1 MSAITQES
9 FPSDELSGPRGLPE
23 QQPETR
29 PSNISQEEADYLLAI
44 GPYRARLTAQKKLL
58 AYAVSIRTQEGA
70 SGPNLPEYVVEEL
83 RDSVNRKKA
92 ELATFH
98 SRYVMQ
104 PKSSRYHLSVVE
116 TETVDVFESH
126 DEQEPADLVEVEKL
140 NDWGRADADPV
151 KQYLKEAARTPLLKA
166 HEEVE
171 IAKTIEAGV
180 LAVGVSD
187 GTVTYTGDATVEE
200 LAAVV
205 HEGAVAKEH
214 LISANLRL
222 VVSVAV
228 RYRGRGLDLLDLI
241 QEGNAGLIRAVE
253 KFDYTKGYKFSTYA
267 TWWIRQS
274 ITRGIGNTGDTVR
287 IPIHMNEELTSMYRV
302 EQKILRESGQAPTTA
317 ELAAELSTTPHKIEE
332 MKQMRKRVIS
342 LEAPIGDGSTFG
354 DLIESRDDEDIAD
367 IVHESTVYDA
377 IQSVLGTLTER
388 EGYVIASRMGLLD
401 GEKKTLEDIG
411 EVIGVSKERVR
422 QIEAKTLSKL
432 RHPSRAH
439 LLSSL
444 RA

>member
-9 FPSDELSGPRGLPE
+9 FPSDELSGPR
-23 QQPETR
+23 
-29 PSNISQEEADYLLAI
+29 D
-44 GPYRARLTAQKKLL
+44 
-58 AYAVSIRTQEGA
+58 
-70 SGPNLPEYVVEEL
+70 
-83 RDSVNRKKA
+83 
-92 ELATFH
+92 
-98 SRYVMQ
+98 
-104 PKSSRYHLSVVE
+104 HLSVVE
-116 TETVDVFESH
+116 TEMVDVFEVH
-126 DEQEPADLVEVEKL
+126 DKQEPVDLVEVEKL
-140 NDWGRADADPV
+140 DDWGRADADPV

-180 LAVGVSD
+180 LAAGVGD
-187 GTVTYTGDATVEE
+187 GTVAYTGDATVEE

-205 HEGAVAKEH
+205 YEGVVAKEH

-222 VVSVAV
+222 VVSLAV

-241 QEGNAGLIRAVE
+241 QEGNTGLIRAVE

-274 ITRGIGNTGDTVR
+274 ITRGIGNTGDMVR
-287 IPIHMNEELTSMYRV
+287 IPIHMNEELTSMYRA
-302 EQKILRESGQAPTTA
+302 EQKILRESGQTPTTA

-342 LEAPIGDGSTFG
+342 LETPIGDNDGSTFG

-367 IVHESTVYDA
+367 IVHESTLHDV